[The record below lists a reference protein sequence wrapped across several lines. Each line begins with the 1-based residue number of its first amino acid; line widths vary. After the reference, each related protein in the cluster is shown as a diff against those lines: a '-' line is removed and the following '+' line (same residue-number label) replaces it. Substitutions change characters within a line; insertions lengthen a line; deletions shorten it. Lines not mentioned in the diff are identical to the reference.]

1 MSYKVVLTDT
11 DAPPAD
17 IEREELA
24 GLDVDLLELY
34 SFDEDEILE
43 ACRDAD
49 AILVQYAQITRRII
63 EELEKCKIIGRYG
76 VGLDMVDLEAATERG
91 IPVAYVPDYCVDEVS
106 DHAMALL
113 LALYRKLFILDPF
126 ARRGGG
132 DARPLVKPIFGLRGQ
147 SLGLMGI
154 GRIGRAMIPK
164 AQGFGL
170 KVLAYDPYVASEA
183 VRSMGAEPASFEDLL
198 RESDFISL
206 HVPLIPS
213 TRHMFGEEQFRA
225 MKATASI
232 INVSRGGLID
242 ERALYRALTEGWIE
256 SAALDV
262 MEDVSPS
269 LDDAL
274 FSLDNAIFTPHMAYY
289 SERALDAVRRGTV
302 QEVARVLRGE
312 RPLNLANLQVKVK
325 LGWD

>member
-1 MSYKVVLTDT
+1 MSFKVVLTDT
-11 DAPPAD
+11 DTPPAD

-24 GLDVDLLELY
+24 GLDVDLVELY

-49 AILVQYAQITRRII
+49 AVLVQYAKITRRII
-63 EELEKCKIIGRYG
+63 EALEKCRIISRYG
-76 VGLDMVDLEAATERG
+76 VGLDMVDLEAATECG

-113 LALYRKLFILDPF
+113 LALYRKLLILDPF
-126 ARRGGG
+126 ARQGGG

-147 SLGLMGI
+147 ALGLVGI
-154 GRIGRAMIPK
+154 GRIGRAMVPK

-170 KVLAYDPYVASEA
+170 RVLAYDPYVTSEA
-183 VRSMGAEPASFEDLL
+183 IREMGAEPASFEKLL

-206 HVPLIPS
+206 HLPLTSS
-213 TRHMFGEEQFRA
+213 TKHIMGEEQFRA
-225 MKATASI
+225 VKPTAGL

-242 ERALYRALTEGWIE
+242 ERALYTALMEGRIG

-262 MEDVSPS
+262 MEEVSPS
-269 LDDAL
+269 PDTPL
-274 FSLDNAIFTPHMAYY
+274 FSLNNAIFTPHMAYY

-312 RPLNLANLQVKVK
+312 QPINLANPQVKV
-325 LGWD
+325 